1 MRVLVAGYYGFDN
14 LGDELILAALTERL
28 KERYG
33 NPHITVLSA
42 APAQSGMSTTEI
54 LFSETNSRFIATVCP
69 TRKDEFEAVL
79 EGAVFAHIGSVTLDP
94 VLRVKSGDDVCAMDV
109 DDLTEAYTSTLD
121 GV

>member
-1 MRVLVAGYYGFDN
+1 M
-14 LGDELILAALTERL
+14 
-28 KERYG
+28 
-33 NPHITVLSA
+33 SA
-42 APAQSGMSTTEI
+42 AEV

-79 EGAVFAHIGSVTLDP
+79 DGAVFAWVGTVELDP
-94 VLRVKSGDDVCAMDV
+94 ILRIKEGDDIREIDV